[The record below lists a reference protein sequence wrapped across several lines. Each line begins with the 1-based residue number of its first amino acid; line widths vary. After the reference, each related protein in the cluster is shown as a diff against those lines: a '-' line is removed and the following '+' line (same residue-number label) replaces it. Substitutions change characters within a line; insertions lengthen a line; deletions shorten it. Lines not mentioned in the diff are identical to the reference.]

1 MINVDIFEILFN
13 IFDTLIFLQVVVTNT
28 VPHDVQKLQC
38 HKIKT
43 VDISIL
49 ISEAIRRIHNKES
62 MSHLFRHVRLEDW
75 TMKYTHLVHGSI
87 L

>member
-62 MSHLFRHVRLEDW
+62 MSHLFRHVRLED
-75 TMKYTHLVHGSI
+75 
-87 L
+87 